1 MEIEIDSKKNNPLLN
16 RTEIYFTVK
25 HLGEKTPNR
34 EIIRAE
40 IADKINVKKEDV
52 IVDSIHTTFGIQ
64 EVTGYAKVYT
74 SSDKTKSLERKH
86 ILIRNKLMQ
95 SKKKEKK
102 EETKAAKPPVE
113 VVKQETKP
121 VKEEI
126 KPAKEEPK
134 PQTPKAEDVKKEPK
148 EKPVEPQPKDKKE

>member
-64 EVTGYAKVYT
+64 QITGYAKVYT

-102 EETKAAKPPVE
+102 EETKAAKPHLGQCLRKRFILSPSTL
-113 VVKQETKP
+113 KNSYFFIIIP
-121 VKEEI
+121 SY
-126 KPAKEEPK
+126 P
-134 PQTPKAEDVKKEPK
+134 
-148 EKPVEPQPKDKKE
+148 